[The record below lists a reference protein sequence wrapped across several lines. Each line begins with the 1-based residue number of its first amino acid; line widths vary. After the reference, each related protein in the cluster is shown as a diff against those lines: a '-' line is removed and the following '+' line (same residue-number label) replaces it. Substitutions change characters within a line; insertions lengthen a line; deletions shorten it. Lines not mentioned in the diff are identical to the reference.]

1 MIYIHGLSQL
11 SPKTVDIESV
21 PIIREI
27 KRNIAFPASNER
39 VKEHFSPF
47 FVYKAD
53 TDIMEKSLSLVNPT
67 ILEIR
72 SLLGK
77 NDSDFEAINL
87 NRAWKMLEEVST
99 PLRNNIAFSKEITE
113 WQDSFIGEAA
123 NIFNTLRRLKT
134 HEEKINF
141 NNKLNLLFMKIL
153 RNKEMAFR
161 HNDLIGEAH
170 VERIKDLKKML
181 ENGFIFHIKLEE
193 EMNKTPFFIIKK
205 RIPTGKLAYSDR
217 ILMNVLAIKEGID
230 KAYETNM
237 SMIKWAVTLYSYI
250 KIFKTF
256 PY

>member
-11 SPKTVDIESV
+11 SPKTVGIESV

-27 KRNIAFPASNER
+27 KRNIAFPVSNER

-123 NIFNTLRRLKT
+123 NIFNNLRRLKIFAASPIKLSC
-134 HEEKINF
+134 HSVISLEKAI
-141 NNKLNLLFMKIL
+141 LFL
-153 RNKEMAFR
+153 R
-161 HNDLIGEAH
+161 G
-170 VERIKDLKKML
+170 VETSS
-181 ENGFIFHIKLEE
+181 NIFHALLRFIASKSES
-193 EMNKTPFFIIKK
+193 FFPKRLLISKIVGLTRERDFSIISVSA
-205 RIPTGKLAYSDR
+205 L
-217 ILMNVLAIKEGID
+217 
-230 KAYETNM
+230 
-237 SMIKWAVTLYSYI
+237 
-250 KIFKTF
+250 
-256 PY
+256 

>member
-27 KRNIAFPASNER
+27 KRNIAFPVSNER

-87 NRAWKMLEEVST
+87 
-99 PLRNNIAFSKEITE
+99 
-113 WQDSFIGEAA
+113 
-123 NIFNTLRRLKT
+123 
-134 HEEKINF
+134 

-237 SMIKWAVTLYSYI
+237 SMIKWAATLYSYI